1 MDKQGMSTV
10 RESLPTYA
18 YIVALHAHDRIGNTS
33 ILHQIG
39 AVLDVVAK
47 GRVVLMQVSHEHIGF
62 YRRVREQGLWR

>member
-1 MDKQGMSTV
+1 MGSG
-10 RESLPTYA
+10 SLPTHA

-39 AVLDVVAK
+39 TILDVVAK
-47 GRVVLMQVSHEHIGF
+47 RRVVLMQVCHEHIGF